1 MCSKSSLK
9 SVVFTLTILGLV
21 IVYAYFKQDFIAI
34 LNGVI
39 GLFFMAIFV
48 HTVVKDVLYAQTPKV
63 RVEAIIQRTD
73 DAQKDILNTTVYVYQ
88 YQGFESVYTC
98 SDLEIKNHLNQPRVT
113 LEIEKEHP
121 SSIRIYNPKFL
132 MKKYIFM
139 SIWFLLTIWLLF
151 GSIQHILA

>member
-1 MCSKSSLK
+1 MSSKSSLK

-34 LNGVI
+34 LNGVM

-48 HTVVKDVLYAQTPKV
+48 HTVVKDVLYYRIPKV
-63 RVEAIIQRTD
+63 RVDAIIQKTD
-73 DAQKDILNTTVYVYQ
+73 DTPIDLLNTTVYTYQ

-98 SDLEIKNHLNQPRVT
+98 SDLEIKNHLNQPRVS

-132 MKKYIFM
+132 IKKYIFM